1 MKTKEQLSEEYS
13 PKDRATIYSQLICD
27 RERAAFI
34 AGYEAAQRW
43 IPIEEEMPTVD
54 EKVFVRYEIIK
65 GCEDFTAAEIDCNET
80 WHDNGNELHYN
91 PTHWLPIPKLPTK

>member
-1 MKTKEQLSEEYS
+1 METKHQLAEEYA

-43 IPIEEEMPTVD
+43 IPVEEELPD
-54 EKVFVRYEIIK
+54 ESQFVFVLSDVGDAYVTYYL
-65 GCEDFTAAEIDCNET
+65 GGVFTPVHPIRFKI
-80 WHDNGNELHYN
+80 
-91 PTHWLPIPKLPTK
+91 THWLPIPKLQTK